1 MNRQYWTLV
10 GMFAVVAGVSMW
22 TGCAGTVR
30 HGGAPRALHAA
41 SDAYVGTYT
50 GPSGQTVSVSR
61 NGDGFT
67 LNVTRDGQT
76 RPYDGYVLNIDGVS
90 VWEITLA
97 NPTSDTDSEGR
108 PVVPTFMY
116 GRTER
121 RGDDV
126 VFRRLRAEWLQQQAK
141 GVPDSAFGMTPQIA
155 EGSGAIVVRHP
166 AAVESILRKAVH
178 DPAAFGDAEV
188 FAKAR

>member
-1 MNRQYWTLV
+1 MNRRNWAWV
-10 GMFAVVAGVSMW
+10 GMLAATAGASTW
-22 TGCAGTVR
+22 AGCTDTSR
-30 HGGAPRALHAA
+30 HGGAPQALHAA
-41 SDAYVGTYT
+41 SDRYVGTYT
-50 GPSGQTVSVSR
+50 GPSGQTVTVR
-61 NGDGFT
+61 RGGDGFV
-67 LNVTRDGQT
+67 LDITRDGQT
-76 RPYDGYVLNIDGVS
+76 RSYDGYVLDVDGVS

-97 NPTSDTDSEGR
+97 DPSASKDSQGR
-108 PVVPTFMY
+108 PVVPTYMY

-178 DPAAFGDAEV
+178 DPAAFGDVEV
-188 FAKAR
+188 FKRLQ